1 MKENRMRPFAR
12 TAASLF
18 ASLLLLAP
26 LSPSPRAQT
35 PAGAAFSVD
44 TAASSVSYKIVHKLH
59 TVVGTS
65 KSPTGKARILP
76 DGKVQ
81 VMVTIPVQTFDSG
94 NSQRDAHVKEVL
106 AAAAYADVS
115 LKAVG
120 EGVTVPTSFPTTIEK
135 TFKGELT
142 FHGERKT
149 LEIPVKLVF
158 ESATRVTATTTFQIS
173 LEAYKVERP
182 SLLLVKVDD
191 AAKIEVSLVFKA

>member
-1 MKENRMRPFAR
+1 MRPFAR

-35 PAGAAFSVD
+35 AGGAAFSVD
-44 TAASSVSYKIVHKLH
+44 TPASSVNYKIVHKLH

-65 KSPTGKARILP
+65 KKPEGKARILP
-76 DGKVQ
+76 DGKAQ
-81 VMVTIPVQTFDSG
+81 VMVTIPVESFDSG

-106 AAAAYADVS
+106 AAAAYPAVS

-142 FHGERKT
+142 FHGEKKT

-158 ESATRVTATTTFQIS
+158 ESATRVTATAQFQIS

>member
-1 MKENRMRPFAR
+1 M
-12 TAASLF
+12 
-18 ASLLLLAP
+18 
-26 LSPSPRAQT
+26 
-35 PAGAAFSVD
+35 
-44 TAASSVSYKIVHKLH
+44 SYQIVHKLH

-81 VMVTIPVQTFDSG
+81 VMVSIPVQTFDSG